1 MSAYAIPGF
10 LFPPLPSSSFDSSIT
25 ANNMMIKD
33 SSGSMVGHPT
43 LTTAKL
49 PPPMIKIT
57 IQNTKIDAWRLIQS
71 YLTHSSSNNNENL
84 LPHSTGTP
92 PTPSSSSSCLYT
104 TPPASM
110 QASYRWRRATTTAT
124 DHSSSSSC
132 IYDDDDDSRVMVF
145 VFHIVIPKEEVQMQ
159 HTSTRQPPPPQAYTI
174 TRTLQQ
180 IRQLQHDLIM
190 EQHEHEQSPSDAG
203 DVDELYTIP
212 ELPYIL
218 DHHHLHAPPHHP
230 SSRTTTPESGGGGGG
245 QYHPPVMLPSFTYL
259 QDKLRLYVP
268 MVENWLY
275 RIAQQQQQQYTM
287 LWSSSSTTVWMKFLQ
302 KSSGDDDDATLQREW
317 QPPPYGTASPNNHSS
332 TTTARM
338 EPIAVDG
345 RIQYC
350 GNVQQEDHPEPFLSS
365 YSPMVHN
372 NNNNNNNKHGRPP
385 RGGGGGRTTR
395 HPFVKT
401 TRRVVSMESI
411 DEEGHRCKTNYEEDD
426 DGMDL

>member
-10 LFPPLPSSSFDSSIT
+10 LFPPLPSSSFDTSIT
-25 ANNMMIKD
+25 ANNMMSKD
-33 SSGSMVGHPT
+33 TSGSMVGHST
-43 LTTAKL
+43 LTTPKPPP

-71 YLTHSSSNNNENL
+71 YLTYSSSNNNENL

-92 PTPSSSSSCLYT
+92 PTPSSSCLYNT

-110 QASYRWRRATTTAT
+110 PASYRWRRPTTAT
-124 DHSSSSSC
+124 DHSSSSFC
-132 IYDDDDDSRVMVF
+132 IDDDDSRVMVF
-145 VFHIVIPKEEVQMQ
+145 AFHIVIPKEEVPVQ
-159 HTSTRQPPPPQAYTI
+159 HTSTTPPQAYTI

-190 EQHEHEQSPSDAG
+190 EQHEHERSQSDAG
-203 DVDELYTIP
+203 YMDELYTIP

-218 DHHHLHAPPHHP
+218 DHHPMHAPPHHP
-230 SSRTTTPESGGGGGG
+230 SSRTTTPESGGDHD
-245 QYHPPVMLPSFTYL
+245 HPPVMLPSFTYL

-275 RIAQQQQQQYTM
+275 RIAQQQQQQQNTM

-302 KSSGDDDDATLQREW
+302 KSSGDVDDDDATLQREW
-317 QPPPYGTASPNNHSS
+317 QPPPYGTASPSNHSS
-332 TTTARM
+332 TTTTTRM
-338 EPIAVDG
+338 EPTAVEG

-350 GNVQQEDHPEPFLSS
+350 GNVQQEDHKEPFLSS
-365 YSPMVHN
+365 FSPMVH
-372 NNNNNNNKHGRPP
+372 NNNNNKHGRPP

-411 DEEGHRCKTNYEEDD
+411 DEEDHRCKTNNEEDD